1 MSKSNYFTNEQLLEN
16 IARDLVQ
23 MHMETGI
30 DLAYW
35 DNALTIVRR
44 YYDVEMNLVIRDRR
58 NV

>member
-1 MSKSNYFTNEQLLEN
+1 MLEN

>member
-1 MSKSNYFTNEQLLEN
+1 MGKSNYFSNEELLEN

-35 DNALTIVRR
+35 DNGLAIVRR